1 MITRIYFW
9 RVNRSRILWAI
20 FRMALDRRILRRSPT
35 IHFWKLL
42 GTGKGETF
50 TPRDAD
56 PKRWGLLITIDET
69 ALVEFE
75 KSKLISRW
83 NNNSES
89 QFAATLKTIAV
100 HGKWSGKSP
109 FKAEVAPIDWN
120 GKVVA
125 ITRARIK
132 WRKNFLFWRSVPP
145 VTTSLKA
152 APGLIKAIGIGE
164 APIGLQGTFSI
175 WEDPKTISYFAYRG
189 EAHKAAIAATAR
201 EKWYAE
207 EMFARFALI
216 ESRGEL

>member
-1 MITRIYFW
+1 
-9 RVNRSRILWAI
+9 
-20 FRMALDRRILRRSPT
+20 MALDRRALRRNPKIS
-35 IHFWKLL
+35 FWKLL

-56 PKRWGLLITIDET
+56 PRRWGLIINIEEGALID
-69 ALVEFE
+69 FDN
-75 KSKLISRW
+75 SKMINRW
-83 NNNSES
+83 NNR
-89 QFAATLKTIAV
+89 ATEKFEAVLKPIAV
-100 HGKWSGKSP
+100 HGKWSRKSP
-109 FKAEVAPIDWN
+109 FKSEIAPIDWD

-145 VTTSLKA
+145 VTASLKS
-152 APGLIKAIGIGE
+152 APGLIGAIGIGE

-189 EAHKAAIAATAR
+189 EAHKEVIAATAR

-207 EMFARFALI
+207 EMFGRFALI
-216 ESRGEL
+216 DSSGVL